1 MEEQE
6 LTREE
11 KIAFIVK
18 TELDMLKDM
27 RAGIKLADGDR
38 HTQARILINNYRKEL
53 NLIRPE
59 PKI

>member
-1 MEEQE
+1 MEEKE

-38 HTQARILINNYRKEL
+38 HTQARILINKYRQEL

-59 PKI
+59 QKI

>member
-1 MEEQE
+1 MEEKE

-38 HTQARILINNYRKEL
+38 HTQSRILINKYRQEL
-53 NLIRPE
+53 NLVRPE
-59 PKI
+59 QKI

>member
-18 TELDMLKDM
+18 TEMEMLKDM
-27 RAGIKLADGDR
+27 RAGIKLAEGDR
-38 HTQARILINNYRKEL
+38 HTQSRILIDKYRKEL
-53 NLIRPE
+53 NLVRPE
-59 PKI
+59 QKI

>member
-1 MEEQE
+1 MEEKE

-38 HTQARILINNYRKEL
+38 HTQARILIDKYRKEL

-59 PKI
+59 TKV